1 MIKLMDI
8 LKEISSNNTTY
19 VNADGG
25 EPDTGYTAV
34 GQDRVLGV
42 DVGKPEP
49 WFLKGGYSQLNYP
62 TADDPY
68 GGNKEKKVQQVQVIK
83 RIINTGEKY
92 EGLNQDVASWDK
104 YGSKD
109 YSVDFSE
116 DDLDYTK

>member
-8 LKEISSNNTTY
+8 LQEISSNNSTY
-19 VNADGG
+19 ANADGG

-49 WFLKGGYSQLNYP
+49 WFLKGGYSQLEYP

-68 GGNKEKKVQQVQVIK
+68 AGDVDKKIQQVQVTKKIV
-83 RIINTGEKY
+83 NTDKKY
-92 EGLNQDVASWDK
+92 EDFNKNVAGWDK
-104 YGSKD
+104 YGDED
-109 YSVDFSE
+109 YSVSF

>member
-8 LKEISSNNTTY
+8 LREISSNNTTFSS
-19 VNADGG
+19 VDSG

-49 WFLKGGYSQLNYP
+49 WFLKGGYSQLDYP

-68 GGNKEKKVQQVQVIK
+68 GGIKEKKVQQVQVIK
-83 RIINTGEKY
+83 RIINTSEKY
-92 EGLNQDVASWDK
+92 ETFQKDVASWDK
-104 YGSKD
+104 YGSED
-109 YSVDFSE
+109 YATDFSE
-116 DDLDYTK
+116 EN